1 MSSTKTTY
9 LENSIRKGFTSEDV
23 RMWQALCRQ
32 CELEVGDSI
41 KYMFTVLDI
50 AKHNQVGPL
59 DIVKMGRLCSEQ
71 KNVNQK
77 FMEALLLAVYSDG
90 EEEEGEGPFD
100 DDADADVDD
109 KKPVKVLDLTADD
122 DDDLSGSYE
131 ETSEKYYDTNDNPTS
146 HQAYEIDGFV
156 VEDDEAES
164 GQGTEAH
171 PKPGVTR
178 VTANGLAR
186 SNALVGKRKLRTIT
200 EDDEE

>member
-1 MSSTKTTY
+1 LICYKF
-9 LENSIRKGFTSEDV
+9 L
-23 RMWQALCRQ
+23 
-32 CELEVGDSI
+32 GDSI

-90 EEEEGEGPFD
+90 EEEEREGPFD

-122 DDDLSGSYE
+122 DDLSGSYE
-131 ETSEKYYDTNDNPTS
+131 ATSEKYYDHNDNPTS

-164 GQGTEAH
+164 NQGTEAH

-186 SNALVGKRKLRTIT
+186 SNALVGKRKLRQIV
-200 EDDEE
+200 ESDEE